1 MDKQNNSAVINL
13 HMTASSN
20 VRSKISGHSTPDK
33 TYQRWYILDMK
44 LILNAS
50 FFTSD
55 SGNEPVREWLTAL
68 SATERRIM
76 GEDIKTVQF
85 GWPLG
90 MPLVR
95 HLEGGIWEIR
105 IKLENRIA
113 RILFCLEESK
123 MVILHGFIKKQQ
135 ATPKQDL
142 DQAKDRLKILKRK

>member
-1 MDKQNNSAVINL
+1 
-13 HMTASSN
+13 
-20 VRSKISGHSTPDK
+20 
-33 TYQRWYILDMK
+33 
-44 LILNAS
+44 
-50 FFTSD
+50 
-55 SGNEPVREWLTAL
+55 VREWLKTL
-68 SATERRIM
+68 SASDRRIM

-95 HLEGGIWEIR
+95 HLEGGIWKIR

-113 RILFCLEESK
+113 RILFCLEESN

-142 DQAKDRLKILKRK
+142 DLAKDRLKILKRK